1 VKKKHGEKIEQLTE
15 SINSFIKDIKDKRK
29 TTIEMGR
36 KALKIDS
43 KSQIDFWIIQYK
55 LTEQYEKQSL
65 EMLGQLD
72 IAKYSNE
79 MQKSAK
85 QFFDCMEVMAKQLS
99 KIFGYTSIK
108 DFNKSFDKRMINYET
123 SKEKNQ
129 DLIEE
134 TSEQFRNMQE
144 SFSDSNDIITIDEK
158 ERKQI
163 LAVFNKPLSS
173 QLSDEDLL
181 KKLFN

>member
-1 VKKKHGEKIEQLTE
+1 MKKKHEEKINLLIE
-15 SINSFIKDIKDKRK
+15 SINSFINDMRDKRK

-43 KSQIDFWIIQYK
+43 KSQIDFWVIQYK
-55 LTEQYEKQSL
+55 LTEQYEKQAL

-85 QFFDCMEVMAKQLS
+85 QFFDCMGVMAKQLS

-108 DFNKSFDKRMINYET
+108 DLNKSFDKQMINYET

-134 TSEQFRNMQE
+134 TSEQFKTMQE
-144 SFSDSNDIITIDEK
+144 SFSDSNDTITIDEK
-158 ERKQI
+158 EREQI
-163 LAVFNKPLSS
+163 VAVFNKPIST
-173 QLSDEDLL
+173 QLSDEDFFKKLL
-181 KKLFN
+181 K